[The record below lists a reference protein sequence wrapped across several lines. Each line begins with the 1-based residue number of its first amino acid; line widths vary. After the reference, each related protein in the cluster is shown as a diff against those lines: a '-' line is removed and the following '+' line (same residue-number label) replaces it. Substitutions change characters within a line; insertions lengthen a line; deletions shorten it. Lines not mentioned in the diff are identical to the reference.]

1 VDIAERTRAVL
12 DLFDIDVVGLAHH
25 ILDEFAA
32 VVVVVVVDD
41 GVNYLVGLGI
51 DDVVVAVVVAF
62 HVDAS
67 SSVHQYF
74 HHSAEMR

>member
-1 VDIAERTRAVL
+1 MDIAERTRAVL

-32 VVVVVVVDD
+32 VVVVVDD

>member
-25 ILDEFAA
+25 ILDEFA
-32 VVVVVVVDD
+32 VVVVVVDD

-74 HHSAEMR
+74 HHSAEMH

>member
-25 ILDEFAA
+25 ILDEFA

-74 HHSAEMR
+74 HHSAEMH